1 MAYDKAVKARI
12 IADLPH
18 YIQQYCTTEKGFS
31 TVKGGLFR
39 CPVCGGKSK
48 LYRQSNPGYPYTVK
62 TFQCDHLSP
71 GSEYPGD
78 SFGIYAATH
87 DLTTA
92 EAFRELMET
101 EGGYAPPSPDS
112 AERLREQEEKR
123 RQEALRWEQMKA
135 ESLSQ
140 NRDALESKVSW
151 GTDMEEAGKSLLETR
166 GLHVEDLP
174 ASYARLMGYLPKTTF
189 ISQYQDSHYPI
200 EGIVFKLGTEAYQ
213 IRKTHGSTYV
223 GKEEKTSR
231 FMTLGDAFPF
241 GLEAEDTDS
250 SDPLFITEGPF
261 DALSIVAAGAKRVV
275 SLQGC
280 ANLSRIVENLR
291 AIPRRGRCVL
301 LAFDA
306 DEAGKEHMD
315 ILHKELQDSPVIPIK
330 APLFADG
337 KQGISDASDWLQ
349 KDPEGLKALVRILRM
364 EGWLFGRGWEEE
376 SHYELLLG
384 YWKSCSPE
392 ERKRAT
398 MEVVKE
404 LKDQYQWYLKGEE
417 KV

>member
-31 TVKGGLFR
+31 TAKGGLFR

-48 LYRQSNPGYPYTVK
+48 LYRQSNPDHPYNIK
-62 TFQCDHLSP
+62 AFQCDHLSP

-87 DLTTA
+87 GMTTA

-112 AERLREQEEKR
+112 AKKLKEQEEKR

-135 ESLSQ
+135 KSLSQ
-140 NRDALESKVSW
+140 NLDALESKTSW
-151 GTDMEEAGKSLLETR
+151 GTDMEEAGKTLLETR
-166 GLHVEDLP
+166 GLHPEDLP
-174 ASYARLMGYLPKTTF
+174 ASYARLVGYLPKTTF
-189 ISQYQDSHYPI
+189 TSQYQDSHYPM

-223 GKEEKTSR
+223 RKEEKTAR
-231 FMTLGDAFPF
+231 FMTLGDAHPF
-241 GLEAEDTDS
+241 GLEAEDRDS

-261 DALSIVAAGAKRVV
+261 DALSLVAAGAKRVV

-280 ANLSRIVENLR
+280 ANLSHITENLR
-291 AIPRRGRCVL
+291 TVPRRGRGVI
-301 LAFDA
+301 LAFDS
-306 DEAGKEHMD
+306 DEAGREHMD
-315 ILHKELQDSPVIPIK
+315 ILYDALKDSPVVPIK
-330 APLFADG
+330 APVFSDEKA
-337 KQGISDASDWLQ
+337 GISDASDWLQ
-349 KDPEGLKALVRILRM
+349 KDPAGLRTLVKIMRM
-364 EGWLFGRGWEEE
+364 EGWLFGRGWEETR
-376 SHYELLLG
+376 HYEMVVG
-384 YWKSCSPE
+384 YWKACHGE
-392 ERKRAT
+392 EREKAT
-398 MEVVKE
+398 EEVMRD
-404 LKDQYQWYLKGEE
+404 LKDQYQWYLKGEG
-417 KV
+417 KA